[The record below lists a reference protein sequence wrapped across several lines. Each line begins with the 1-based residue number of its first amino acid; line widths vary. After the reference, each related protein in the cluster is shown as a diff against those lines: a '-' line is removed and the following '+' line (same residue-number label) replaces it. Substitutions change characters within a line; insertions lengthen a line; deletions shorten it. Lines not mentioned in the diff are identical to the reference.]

1 MADKKKILFWPD
13 VYKEQGHWLPTL
25 AWADCLNS
33 MKNSNAE
40 KLFDIEYMGI
50 ADCEELITS
59 YNKKNGTDFK
69 YSNIF
74 YVPEDTKESIYP
86 PGYTNEFRTTP
97 GNRWKTDHIWALAY
111 AGFDDDRNIV

>member
-1 MADKKKILFWPD
+1 MSNPKKILFWPD

-33 MKNSNAE
+33 MKDSNDE

-50 ADCEELITS
+50 ADCEELILS

-69 YSNIF
+69 IQQHFLCPRRDKGIHLS
-74 YVPEDTKESIYP
+74 TRLHK
-86 PGYTNEFRTTP
+86 
-97 GNRWKTDHIWALAY
+97 
-111 AGFDDDRNIV
+111 

>member
-50 ADCEELITS
+50 SDCEEIVKNFNTTS
-59 YNKKNGTDFK
+59 A
-69 YSNIF
+69 
-74 YVPEDTKESIYP
+74 
-86 PGYTNEFRTTP
+86 TNDENHVFP
-97 GNRWKTDHIWALAY
+97 YKILFNNMALLS
-111 AGFDDDRNIV
+111 